1 MNRKRLACD
10 VQFNT
15 IATHA
20 GIGQDINN
28 KTAALH
34 KLAALMVILMLLFF
48 NNPDQKYFEKLLC
61 VYSKSKSI
69 PINTGSE
76 IFGNSGNFSG
86 NSGKA

>member
-28 KTAALH
+28 KIAALH
-34 KLAALMVILMLLFF
+34 KLAALMVILTCVFLF
-48 NNPDQKYFEKLLC
+48 
-61 VYSKSKSI
+61 
-69 PINTGSE
+69 
-76 IFGNSGNFSG
+76 
-86 NSGKA
+86 